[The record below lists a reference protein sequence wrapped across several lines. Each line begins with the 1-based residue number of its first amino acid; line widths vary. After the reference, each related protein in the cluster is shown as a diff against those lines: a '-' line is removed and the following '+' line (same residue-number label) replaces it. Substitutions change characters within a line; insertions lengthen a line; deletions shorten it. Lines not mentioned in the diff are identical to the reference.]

1 MFIDSIEYL
10 KSFAKEICMKEGV
23 LCIDDNS
30 DVLKFSISWIENFY
44 YIDPREC
51 AEDLD
56 CLKRLFEIHNYV
68 FRLSRED
75 KYLFY
80 IDPNLF
86 LDTVRRLKSL

>member
-10 KSFAKEICMKEGV
+10 KSFAKEICTKEGV
-23 LCIDDNS
+23 LCIDENS

-56 CLKRLFEIHNYV
+56 CLKRLLEIHSYV